1 MSENVNILFIEDSED
16 DALLMIHCI
25 NGIYPDFDHQR
36 VESKEELL
44 EVLKEDKWDL
54 IITDNALP
62 QLSGS
67 EAIKLI
73 RKKGIK
79 TPIICVSGSDIGDYT
94 QECLDVGAYA
104 FVLKDDFEKLREVIE
119 NIINELLIID

>member
-1 MSENVNILFIEDSED
+1 VSENVNILFIEDSED
-16 DALLMIHCI
+16 DALLMIHCLD
-25 NGIYPDFDHQR
+25 GICADIEYQR

-44 EVLKEDKWDL
+44 KVLKEDKWDL

-73 RKKGIK
+73 QKKGIK
-79 TPIICVSGSDIGDYT
+79 TPIICVSGSDIGDYP
-94 QECLDVGAYA
+94 QECLEAGAIA
-104 FVLKDDFEKLREVIE
+104 FVLKDDFEELRKVVEQIIIE
-119 NIINELLIID
+119 LYNS